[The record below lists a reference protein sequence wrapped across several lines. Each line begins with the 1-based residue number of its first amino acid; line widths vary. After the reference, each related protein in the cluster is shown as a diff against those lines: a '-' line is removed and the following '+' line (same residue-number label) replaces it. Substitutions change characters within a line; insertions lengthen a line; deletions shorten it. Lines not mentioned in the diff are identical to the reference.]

1 MPVHDRVQLH
11 AQNQPDAVAIDIDGQ
26 RLSWQQLWQH
36 ALALYAVIQQRPAVS
51 GITAIATGND
61 IAFPVCWLAA
71 TAQPGVAAIV
81 DPCLPQA
88 QLQDLLTLLAPDL
101 LLLRSQDHPLI
112 ALADRL
118 AIHWLAIDTWQPPSA
133 SASDDIPRI
142 ASQTSAL
149 SATASLPLRNE
160 TLSSSLPPLNTLPAS
175 LLNPVSEGVEQ
186 ETSSTENHAP
196 MPRLCA
202 AFTAGMQDTTPFLIN
217 FTSGTTS
224 LPKAFSRSRRSWR
237 SSLENGET
245 LFGLA
250 AAPVTLF
257 PGPLAHGIGLY
268 CLNET
273 LYAGGTFYSMGRWQP
288 AAALTLIAQRQIA
301 RLVVVPTMISG
312 LARAA
317 SEASNVSLPTLK
329 QLLSAGAKLELN
341 HYRQARALFPLATM
355 QEYYGASELG
365 FIAVNTLDDDDIS
378 ASLESVGQAFP
389 GTRLSIRDDRGEI
402 LPPGQPGTIWL
413 ASEQIINGYLWGDD
427 GQAFV
432 QRPWGAT
439 VADIGWLDAQQRLH
453 VIGRRGNMILSG
465 GNNIYLA
472 EIESV
477 IKSLPG
483 VIEAVVIAVDDGD
496 AGQQAV
502 AIVEGSATCLQTLP
516 QLCRQRLA
524 KYKLPRHYFRTESW
538 PLTASG
544 KIRRADLAERIAHR
558 DRYPELTDIPAGG

>member
-1 MPVHDRVQLH
+1 MPVHDRVRQH
-11 AQNQPDAVAIDIDGQ
+11 AQNQPDAVAIDIDGR

-36 ALALYAVIQQRPAVS
+36 SLALYQHIHQQPAVS
-51 GITAIATGND
+51 GIVAIATGND
-61 IAFPVCWLAA
+61 IGFPVCWLAA
-71 TAQPGVAAIV
+71 TAQPGTAAIV
-81 DPCLPQA
+81 DPDLPQA
-88 QLQDLLTLLAPDL
+88 QLQDLLTRLAPDL
-101 LLLRSQDHPLI
+101 LLLRSADRPLI

-118 AIHWLAIDTWQPPSA
+118 AIRWLAIDVWQPKSEQGAPRVSAAQA
-133 SASDDIPRI
+133 SAIS
-142 ASQTSAL
+142 TS
-149 SATASLPLRNE
+149 TSL
-160 TLSSSLPPLNTLPAS
+160 TLLNAPQSSSRPPLNKSPAS
-175 LLNPVSEGVEQ
+175 ALNATAERAGQ
-186 ETSSTENHAP
+186 EALNTENHAITD
-196 MPRLCA
+196 RDSA
-202 AFTAGMQDTTPFLIN
+202 AFTAGMHDPTPFLIN

-237 SSLENGET
+237 SSFENGEAV
-245 LFGLA
+245 FGLA
-250 AAPVTLF
+250 EAPSTLF

-288 AAALTLIAQRQIA
+288 AAALALIAQQQIA

-312 LARAA
+312 FSRAA
-317 SEASNVSLPTLK
+317 SGEGKLTLPTLK

-341 HYRQARALFPLATM
+341 HYRQARALFPAAVM

-365 FIAVNTLDDDDIS
+365 FIAVNTLDDLNIAD
-378 ASLESVGQAFP
+378 ALATVGHAFP
-389 GTRLSIRDDRGEI
+389 GTRLSIRDDNGEP

-413 ASEQIINGYLWGDD
+413 ESEQIINGYLWGDD
-427 GQAFV
+427 GQALV
-432 QRPWGAT
+432 QRAYGAT
-439 VADIGWLDAQQRLH
+439 VADIGWLDVQQRLH

-477 IKSLPG
+477 IKSVPG

-516 QLCRQRLA
+516 QLCRERLA
-524 KYKLPRHYFRTESW
+524 KYKLPRRFFRTESW
-538 PLTASG
+538 PLTPSG
-544 KIRRADLAERIAHR
+544 KIKRVELAERITHR
-558 DRYPELTDIPAGG
+558 DRYPDLTEFPAGR

>member
-1 MPVHDRVQLH
+1 MPVHDRVQQH
-11 AQNQPDAVAIDIDGQ
+11 AQTRPDAIAVDIDGQ
-26 RLSWQQLWQH
+26 RLSWRQLSLRS
-36 ALALYAVIQQRPAVS
+36 LALYQYIHSQPAAS
-51 GITAIATGND
+51 GIVAIATGND
-61 IAFPVCWLAA
+61 IGFPVCWLAA
-71 TAQPGVAAIV
+71 TAQPGVAAIL
-81 DPCLPQA
+81 DPQLPQA
-88 QLQDLLTLLAPDL
+88 QLQDILTRLAPDL
-101 LLLRSQDHPLI
+101 LLLKSHDRPLI

-118 AIHWLAIDTWQPPSA
+118 AIRWLAVDDWQPSSA
-133 SASDDIPRI
+133 PASDDVPPI
-142 ASQTSAL
+142 A
-149 SATASLPLRNE
+149 AT
-160 TLSSSLPPLNTLPAS
+160 
-175 LLNPVSEGVEQ
+175 
-186 ETSSTENHAP
+186 
-196 MPRLCA
+196 PRLFK
-202 AFTAGMQDTTPFLIN
+202 AFTAGMQDATPFLIN

-237 SSLENGET
+237 SSFENGEAI
-245 LFGLA
+245 FGLD
-250 AAPVTLF
+250 AAPSTLF

-288 AAALTLIAQRQIA
+288 AAALDLMAQLNIA
-301 RLVVVPTMISG
+301 RLVVVPTMING

-317 SEASNVSLPTLK
+317 SGASNVSLPTLK

-365 FIAVNTLDDDDIS
+365 FIAFNTLDDDNIS
-378 ASLESVGQAFP
+378 ASLATVGLAFP
-389 GTRLSIRDDRGEI
+389 GTTLSIRDDNGGL

-413 ASEQIINGYLWGDD
+413 QSEQIINGYLWGDD

-432 QRPWGAT
+432 RRPWGAT

-472 EIESV
+472 EIESL

-483 VIEAVVIAVDDGD
+483 VIEAVVIAVADGD
-496 AGQQAV
+496 AGQKAV
-502 AIVEGSATCLQTLP
+502 AIVEGSETCLQTLP
-516 QLCRQRLA
+516 QQCRQRLA

-544 KIRRADLAERIAHR
+544 KIKRADLAERIAHR
-558 DRYPELTDIPAGG
+558 DRHPELTEIPARG